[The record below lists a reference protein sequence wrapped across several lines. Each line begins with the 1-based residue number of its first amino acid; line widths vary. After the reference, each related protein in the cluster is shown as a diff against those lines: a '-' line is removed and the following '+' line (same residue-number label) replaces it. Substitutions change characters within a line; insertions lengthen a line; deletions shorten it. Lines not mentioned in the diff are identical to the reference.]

1 MPARSISRCE
11 TISAS
16 RGFSFRMGRKNC
28 VREEAAPESARLACL
43 PRLHSYFVTEWKPD
57 RPHRPEIA
65 KIDSSS
71 KNLRTENGNAYAQSA
86 EHGCKVLTHALR
98 V

>member
-1 MPARSISRCE
+1 MDRS
-11 TISAS
+11 
-16 RGFSFRMGRKNC
+16 

-57 RPHRPEIA
+57 PPYRPEIA

-71 KNLRTENGNAYAQSA
+71 KDLGTESGKAWAQSA
-86 EHGCKVLTHALR
+86 GHGCKVLTHALR

>member
-1 MPARSISRCE
+1 MDRS
-11 TISAS
+11 
-16 RGFSFRMGRKNC
+16 

-57 RPHRPEIA
+57 PPHRPEIA

-71 KNLRTENGNAYAQSA
+71 KDLGKTFEPKTIKL
-86 EHGCKVLTHALR
+86 GCKVPGLAAKC
-98 V
+98 

>member
-1 MPARSISRCE
+1 MDRS
-11 TISAS
+11 
-16 RGFSFRMGRKNC
+16 

-71 KNLRTENGNAYAQSA
+71 KDLRTENDNAFDT
-86 EHGCKVLTHALR
+86 KMMT
-98 V
+98 